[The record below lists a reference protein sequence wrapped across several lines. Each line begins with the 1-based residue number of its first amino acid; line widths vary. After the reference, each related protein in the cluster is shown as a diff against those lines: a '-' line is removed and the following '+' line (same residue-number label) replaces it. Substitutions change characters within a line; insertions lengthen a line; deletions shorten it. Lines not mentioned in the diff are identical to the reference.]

1 MRPSKT
7 IDEEVTEETEINK
20 TEDINNLD
28 FIGIE
33 VTGTPGKLYIDQNVR
48 FPVIYRKG
56 TKYVFMLY
64 FYDANAIITEPLKY
78 RTVK

>member
-33 VTGTPGKLYIDQNVR
+33 VTGTPGKIYTDQTLR
-48 FPVIYRKG
+48 FLVTCIKG
-56 TKYVFMLY
+56 TKYLFVLCY
-64 FYDANAIITEPLKY
+64 YYVNAIITEPLKD
-78 RTVK
+78 RT